1 MTKQVVPFDV
11 MFTCNVM
18 EIMCMD
24 NCHALYYV
32 YYTED
37 DLLCDMM
44 EEAQTQVR
52 LNCSLVQNVCR
63 RVVKFL
69 EIELW

>member
-1 MTKQVVPFDV
+1 MLWRLCIHIT
-11 MFTCNVM
+11 
-18 EIMCMD
+18 IM
-24 NCHALYYV
+24 LYIV
-32 YYTED
+32 LMYTED

-52 LNCSLVQNVCR
+52 LNCSLVQNVYR
-63 RVVKFL
+63 RVVKKLL

>member
-1 MTKQVVPFDV
+1 MLWRLCVWIIV
-11 MFTCNVM
+11 M
-18 EIMCMD
+18 
-24 NCHALYYV
+24 LYIV
-32 YYTED
+32 LIYTED

-52 LNCSLVQNVCR
+52 LNCSLVQNICR

>member
-1 MTKQVVPFDV
+1 MLWRLCIHIT
-11 MFTCNVM
+11 
-18 EIMCMD
+18 II
-24 NCHALYYV
+24 LYIV
-32 YYTED
+32 LMYTED

-52 LNCSLVQNVCR
+52 LNCSLVQNVYR
-63 RVVKFL
+63 RVVEKLL